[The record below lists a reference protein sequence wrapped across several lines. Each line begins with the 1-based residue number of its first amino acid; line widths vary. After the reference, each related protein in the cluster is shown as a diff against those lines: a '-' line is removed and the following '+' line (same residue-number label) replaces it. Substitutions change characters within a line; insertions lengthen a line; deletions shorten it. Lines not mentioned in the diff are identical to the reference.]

1 MADYESKYEAYK
13 NTLLGETWFRRELND
28 LYRGSIRVEKDYI
41 DENGVLWKVGLLG
54 AVCGF
59 CIAFLPIENGNWFQ
73 GIALFICI
81 MGSLALARHI
91 GLRFKK
97 KSGERKFYAF
107 WYDKYFEDRVNED
120 RRREMYQFEQE
131 ISKAVGFMQYCVEKP
146 GNDPSEV
153 AEDFR
158 RALRYVEELQ
168 KRYKEISEYNY
179 FPGSLKND
187 YSFNAEMQK
196 DLDK

>member
-13 NTLLGETWFRRELND
+13 NTLLHETWFRRKLND
-28 LYRGSIRVEKDYI
+28 LYRGSIRVEIDYI
-41 DENGVLWKVGLLG
+41 DENGVLWKVGVLG
-54 AVCGF
+54 AACGF
-59 CIAFLPIENGNWFQ
+59 CIAFFPLESGNWVL
-73 GIALFICI
+73 GITLFLGIIGC
-81 MGSLALARHI
+81 LALARHI
-91 GLRFKK
+91 GSRFKK

-131 ISKAVGFMQYCVEKP
+131 ISKAVGFMQYCVDKP
-146 GNDPSEV
+146 GDDPSEV
-153 AEDFR
+153 VEDFR
-158 RALRYVEELQ
+158 RALHYVEELQ
-168 KRYKEISEYNY
+168 KRYKEISEYNF

>member
-1 MADYESKYEAYK
+1 MADYKSKYEAYK

-59 CIAFLPIENGNWFQ
+59 CIAFLPIENGNWAL

-81 MGSLALARHI
+81 MGSLSLARHI
-91 GLRFKK
+91 GSRFKK

-131 ISKAVGFMQYCVEKP
+131 ISKVVGFMQYCIDKP
-146 GNDPSEV
+146 DNDHSEV
-153 AEDFR
+153 IEDFR
-158 RALRYVEELQ
+158 RALHYVEELE
-168 KRYKEISEYNY
+168 KRYKEVLEYDS
-179 FPGSLKND
+179 FPGWLKND
-187 YSFNAEMQK
+187 YQFNAEMQK